1 MHIIFNR
8 YYMYFFIG
16 KVIKLIKDVME
27 YLPIDIKEEIAK
39 LKEEQE
45 KIEEIRVRV
54 NQNLSLKIGQEMM
67 CISHKI
73 TKQEIEEIFENI
85 CEKSVYSYT
94 KQISEGFITIRGGNR
109 VGITGSCVIK
119 NGKVENINGISSLNI
134 RIAKQIK
141 DASLPILK
149 DVIDIENLSIFNTM
163 IVSSP
168 GAGKTTILRDL
179 IRKISNRNARN
190 KFSAKSMWNSR

>member
-1 MHIIFNR
+1 M
-8 YYMYFFIG
+8 
-16 KVIKLIKDVME
+16 IKLIKDVME
-27 YLPIDIKEEIAK
+27 YLPIDIKEEIEK

-54 NQNLSLKIGQEMM
+54 NQNLSLKIGQEMR
-67 CISHKI
+67 CTSHKI
-73 TKQEIEEIFENI
+73 TKQEIEEIEEIFENI
-85 CEKSVYSYT
+85 CEKLIYSYT
-94 KQISEGFITIRGGNR
+94 RQIAEGFITIKGGNR

-119 NGKVENINGISSLNI
+119 NGKVENVNGVSSLNI

-149 DVIDIENLSIFNTM
+149 DVIDIENSSVFNTM

-190 KFSAKSMWNSR
+190 RFPTKSMRNSR

>member
-1 MHIIFNR
+1 
-8 YYMYFFIG
+8 
-16 KVIKLIKDVME
+16 
-27 YLPIDIKEEIAK
+27 
-39 LKEEQE
+39 
-45 KIEEIRVRV
+45 
-54 NQNLSLKIGQEMM
+54 MM

>member
-1 MHIIFNR
+1 
-8 YYMYFFIG
+8 
-16 KVIKLIKDVME
+16 ME
-27 YLPIDIKEEIAK
+27 YLPIDIKEEIEK

-54 NQNLSLKIGQEMM
+54 NQNLSLKIGQEMR
-67 CISHKI
+67 CTSHKI

-149 DVIDIENLSIFNTM
+149 DVIDIENSSVFNTM

-190 KFSAKSMWNSR
+190 RFPTKSMRNSRWKKWNCSNV

>member
-1 MHIIFNR
+1 
-8 YYMYFFIG
+8 MYFFIG

-85 CEKSVYSYT
+85 CEKSIYSYT

>member
-1 MHIIFNR
+1 
-8 YYMYFFIG
+8 MYFFIG

>member
-1 MHIIFNR
+1 M
-8 YYMYFFIG
+8 
-16 KVIKLIKDVME
+16 IKLIKDVME
-27 YLPIDIKEEIAK
+27 YLPIDIKEEIEK

-54 NQNLSLKIGQEMM
+54 NQNLSLKIGQEMR
-67 CISHKI
+67 CTSHKI
-73 TKQEIEEIFENI
+73 TKQEIEEI

-119 NGKVENINGISSLNI
+119 NGKVENVNGVSSLNI

-149 DVIDIENLSIFNTM
+149 DVIDIENSSVFNTM

-190 KFSAKSMWNSR
+190 RFPTKSMRNSR